1 MKILIIGEINS
12 DNLGD
17 RAIYLTLEHL
27 FKSEGYEVCGLD
39 LTRMT
44 RFGRMEGYMPE
55 GPPDSFYLAGEE
67 LLSNSVK
74 DNEISLKSI
83 LKFLQPNIVRKVRV
97 LYSKSRNFLKH
108 EEEWTRSIRNSD
120 VVVFGGGALLTDNFW
135 SFPLALL
142 YASRLAKKFGVPYGC
157 IGCSVGE
164 SFSFNGARWLK
175 EFLRGSSFIIV
186 RDPVSGARLKEFGVS
201 QYRVFID
208 SAICT
213 KDVIKIE
220 RKPFTGNLGINVLS
234 CVRHPRVTRRDYYR
248 YIEVMKN
255 LVIRVA
261 QTPQLDFKRV
271 ILFNTGGSADTHAG
285 KFLHSQVKPRLSN
298 VDVRVCRKMESLGEL
313 CHVVSQCDV
322 VIGARLHS
330 SIIAKSYGVPIIG
343 IDWDKKVAEFYEML
357 NLTDFCFD
365 YRTLDVE
372 MIINALAKIK
382 ARNFHQDTN
391 VAGHISEFKRLP
403 SYICQQVGIKEK
415 V

>member
-17 RAIYLTLEHL
+17 KAIYLTLEDL
-27 FKSEGYEVCGLD
+27 FRSEGYEVNGLD

-44 RFGRMEGYMPE
+44 KYCGTEGQAPE
-55 GPPDSFYLAGEE
+55 VSPDSFYLAGEE

-83 LKFLQPNIVRKVRV
+83 LKFLQPNIICKVRV

-108 EEEWTRSIRNSD
+108 EEEWTRLIRNSD

-220 RKPFTGNLGINVLS
+220 RKPFTGNLGINALS
-234 CVRHPRVTRRDYYR
+234 YVRQPQITRWDYHR

-261 QTPQLDFKRV
+261 QTPQLDFKQV
-271 ILFNTGGSADTHAG
+271 ILFNTGGSVDTRAG
-285 KFLHSQVKPRLSN
+285 KFLYSQVKARLSN
-298 VDVRVCRKMESLGEL
+298 IDVRVCRKMESLEEL

-322 VIGARLHS
+322 IIGSRLHS
-330 SIIAKSYGVPIIG
+330 SVIAKSYDIPIIG
-343 IDWDKKVAEFYEML
+343 IDWDKKVAGFYEMIDL
-357 NLTDFCFD
+357 KEFCFD
-365 YRTLDVE
+365 YKTFDVE
-372 MIINALAKIK
+372 MLINALEKIK
-382 ARNFHQDTN
+382 AHNLHQDTN